1 MFSKLILIASI
12 LLTLS
17 SAAFANPFIE
27 ASERYKVDAWL
38 LYAIAKHE
46 SGLNPYAVNR
56 NKNGSVDV
64 GVMQINSIHFPTLAK
79 LGIPKESLWNPET
92 NIQVGAWVLAQC
104 IQKHGY
110 TTNALNCYNG
120 DKTGRYSEKVMAIFK
135 KETSKYKKEETV
147 CVK

>member
-1 MFSKLILIASI
+1 MFSKIILTTSI

-17 SAAFANPFIE
+17 SSVFANPFIE

-56 NKNGSVDV
+56 NRNGSVDV
-64 GVMQINSIHFPTLAK
+64 GVMQINSIHFQTLEK
-79 LGIPKESLWNPET
+79 LGISKESLWNPET

-104 IQKHGY
+104 IKKNGY

-120 DKTGRYSEKVMAIFK
+120 DKTGRYSAKVMAIFK
-135 KETSKYKKEETV
+135 KETNKYRKGDVV
-147 CVK
+147 CEK